1 MVDKLDDVERALNDF
16 EDASSFFNGFLQVVV
31 RGDPGGLISFPTVG
45 WVRTWCNETCD
56 LGQVQ
61 VPVL

>member
-1 MVDKLDDVERALNDF
+1 MDPVEAALNISD
-16 EDASSFFNGFLQVVV
+16 EDASSFFNGFLQVVVV

-45 WVRTWCNETCD
+45 RVRTRCNETCD